1 MLKIEAYIRPSSLP
15 FFHAALLEAG
25 VTGVTVWQ
33 TKGIGQH
40 FHANKKPEMYRGA
53 AVKESYIDRVRLDT
67 IVEDEQKDT
76 IIAALTR
83 AAEDNDVGT
92 LQLFVTPVLEAIRV
106 PMS

>member
-25 VTGVTVWQ
+25 AKGVTVWQ

-53 AVKESYIDRVRLDT
+53 VVK
-67 IVEDEQKDT
+67 
-76 IIAALTR
+76 A
-83 AAEDNDVGT
+83 
-92 LQLFVTPVLEAIRV
+92 
-106 PMS
+106 